1 VLISSQAAIICDST
15 HQHWIAKTIMKIVMS
30 KARYTSKPQLTLV
43 TLAAV
48 VCGVSLHA
56 QGTIQQAEPDSVFVP
71 QAQPGPAVKAAA
83 PARRP
88 ATKAAAAPARGTAGA
103 GPNGAV
109 TITETYGVWTLNCG
123 TDNRTKFCT
132 VMQAQINKD
141 TGQRAFAIELRAPR
155 NGTTE
160 GTILMPF
167 GLKLDTGV
175 VLRLDDKDVAQGL
188 HFSTCLAQG
197 CLVPVSF
204 PSSSIDTIRRAKT
217 LTVGALSIDNDQ
229 SVTFSVVLDG
239 FAAAIDR
246 AIQLVS

>member
-1 VLISSQAAIICDST
+1 
-15 HQHWIAKTIMKIVMS
+15 MKIMMS
-30 KARYTSKPQLTLV
+30 KAQFTSKPQFVSNAWFTLV

-48 VCGVSLHA
+48 ICGVSLHA
-56 QGTIQQAEPDSVFVP
+56 QGTTRQAEPDPVFVP
-71 QAQPGPAVKAAA
+71 QAEPGPPAKTPAPVRRAAA
-83 PARRP
+83 
-88 ATKAAAAPARGTAGA
+88 KAVAAHPRGVAGV
-103 GPNGAV
+103 GLNGAV
-109 TITETYGVWTLNCG
+109 TVTETYGVWTLNCG
-123 TDNRTKFCT
+123 TDNKTKFCT
-132 VMQAQINKD
+132 VMQAQINRE

-204 PSSSIDTIRRAKT
+204 PSASIDTIRRAKT

>member
-1 VLISSQAAIICDST
+1 
-15 HQHWIAKTIMKIVMS
+15 
-30 KARYTSKPQLTLV
+30 
-43 TLAAV
+43 LAAV

-56 QGTIQQAEPDSVFVP
+56 QGTKPQPEPDSVFVP
-71 QAQPGPAVKAAA
+71 QAEPAPAAKPTA
-83 PARRP
+83 PARRS
-88 ATKAAAAPARGTAGA
+88 AAKAVAAHARGPTGA

-109 TITETYGVWTLNCG
+109 TVTETYGGWTLNCG
-123 TDNRTKFCT
+123 TENATKFCT
-132 VMQAQINKD
+132 VMQAQINRE

-155 NGTTE
+155 SGTAE

-197 CLVPVSF
+197 CILPVSF
-204 PSSSIDTIRRAKT
+204 PSASIDAIRRAKT
-217 LTVGALSIDNDQ
+217 LTVGALSIDNDR

-246 AIQLVS
+246 AVQLVS